1 MELQIRSESVRSF
14 TLALTVFVMAAGVA
28 FADQIDT
35 TLNKNETPEG
45 GWSVN
50 FSTGGSC
57 EEECAVA
64 DLSCESSRSAFFML
78 NDLPGTE
85 AAALMTS
92 DDGKTSLKVAGRRFA
107 LSLQQ
112 FSFVELTG
120 AWNVTAR
127 LEDDQLAF
135 YKAIG
140 TAKTFD
146 AVLNKRKLTLP
157 VNQDVRNW
165 AKSCAE

>member
-1 MELQIRSESVRSF
+1 
-14 TLALTVFVMAAGVA
+14 
-28 FADQIDT
+28 
-35 TLNKNETPEG
+35 
-45 GWSVN
+45 
-50 FSTGGSC
+50 
-57 EEECAVA
+57 
-64 DLSCESSRSAFFML
+64 ML

-85 AAALMTS
+85 AAALMTL

-135 YKAIG
+135 DKAIG